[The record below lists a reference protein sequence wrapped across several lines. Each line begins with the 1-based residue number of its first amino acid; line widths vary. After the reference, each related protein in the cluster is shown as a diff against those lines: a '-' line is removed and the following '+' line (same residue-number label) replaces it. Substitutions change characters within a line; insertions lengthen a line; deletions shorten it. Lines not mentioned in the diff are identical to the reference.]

1 MNWEVRTMRSAT
13 SCFNS
18 TLYHK
23 TMGRFWPLWTLY
35 GLIWLFFLPLN
46 LINQYFDNLRW
57 GGGPTDSQTWVL
69 DTAKSIP
76 FTLEMGV
83 VLSCIFGA
91 LCAMAV
97 FGYLYNNRSAAMM
110 HALPMRRE
118 TLFTTQYLA
127 GLSFLL
133 LPHLAVAAL
142 TAAAELILL
151 PSAHWG
157 AVLSALWLWLLV
169 QSGTA
174 LFFFSFASFC
184 AMFTG
189 HILAL
194 PAFYAILNGLVMV
207 LYTLLTQLMA
217 QFFYGLP
224 RDYTGNTLVEYCTP
238 LLTLFKACNMNV
250 DQVTVNGV
258 TSATD
263 QYCLAAPKV
272 VAAYAA
278 VGLIFALLALMIYRY
293 RHVESA
299 GDVVA
304 IPVVRPIF
312 LCGVSFCT
320 GLCLG
325 TLTAAFFGWQSE
337 ALSLSLSVLVWTVAG
352 WFAAQMLL
360 KKSFRVFRAWKG
372 CLAMVA
378 ALALLCTAC
387 FLDLFGVEDRVPDAS
402 QVASLTV
409 SGDLGYPYDSGNLRL
424 DNVTDPTQIQ
434 RAVNLHQAIVRD
446 KDRADFDSRSYA
458 PGDDYIYFHVRYTMK
473 DGSTLERNYDS
484 VPVYQNER
492 NQEGSV
498 TWQANQLLQDRELV
512 SLSYG
517 FDRYEQ
523 KGRLLD
529 AMLDGAYNMKT
540 HALESIFLNQAS
552 KADLE
557 RLWQAVRQDFDEGT
571 IGVRY
576 LFEDQERFDNTYRT
590 DLVFGFEMPFPLP
603 GRPDNTSSEHLTVT
617 LTPQADN
624 TLALLNELGA
634 LGGDYGLALHAGL
647 SPSDPETVPTQPF

>member
-1 MNWEVRTMRSAT
+1 MRSVT

-18 TLYHK
+18 TLYRK

-35 GLIWLFFLPLN
+35 GLIWLFVQPLN
-46 LINQYFDNLRW
+46 LLNQYFDNLRW
-57 GGGPTDSQTWVL
+57 GTGAADPQSYLLSMATDVPL
-69 DTAKSIP
+69 
-76 FTLEMGV
+76 TLAAGA
-83 VLSCIFGA
+83 VLSCVFGI

-97 FGYLYNNRSAAMM
+97 YGYLYNNRSAAMM

-118 TLFTTQYLA
+118 TLFLTQYLA

-133 LPHLAVAAL
+133 LPHLAVAIL
-142 TAAAELILL
+142 TAAVELILL
-151 PSAHWG
+151 PSAYWG
-157 AVLSALWLWLLV
+157 AALSALGLWLLV

-207 LYTLLTQLMA
+207 IYTLLTQLMA

-224 RDYTGNTLVEYCTP
+224 RGYTNNKLVEYCTP
-238 LLTLFKACNMNV
+238 LLTLIDACDMSASPVN
-250 DQVTVNGV
+250 VNGV
-258 TSATD
+258 TTTTDRWFLASAGT
-263 QYCLAAPKV
+263 

-278 VGLIFALLALMIYRY
+278 VGVVFAVLALMIYRY

-320 GLCLG
+320 GLCFG
-325 TLTAAFFGWQSE
+325 TLTSTFFGWQSE
-337 ALSLSLSVLVWTVAG
+337 ALPLSLSVLVWTAAG
-352 WFAAQMLL
+352 WLAAQMLL
-360 KKSFRVFRAWKG
+360 KKSFRVFRTWKG

-378 ALALLCTAC
+378 ALALLCAAC
-387 FLDLFGVEDRVPDAS
+387 FLDLFGVEDRVPDAG

-446 KDRADFDSRSYA
+446 KDRADLDSRNYA
-458 PGDDYIYFHVRYTMK
+458 PGDDYIYFRVRYTMK

-523 KGRLLD
+523 KGRLMY
-529 AMLDGAYNMKT
+529 AQLDGVYHLET
-540 HALESIFLNQAS
+540 HTLESISLDQAS

-557 RLWQAVRQDFDEGT
+557 RLWQAVRQDFGEGT

-576 LFEDQERFDNTYRT
+576 LFEDQERFDNTCRT

-603 GRPDNTSSEHLTVT
+603 GRPDNTSSEHLTIT

-634 LGGDYGLALHAGL
+634 LGGDYGLAPHAGL
-647 SPSDPETVPTQPF
+647 SPSDPETVRTQPF

>member
-133 LPHLAVAAL
+133 LPHLAVAIL

-151 PSAHWG
+151 PSMYWG
-157 AVLSALWLWLLV
+157 AALSALGLWLLV

-184 AMFTG
+184 AMFTS

-484 VPVYQNER
+484 VPVYQNEQ
-492 NQEGSV
+492 NQKGSV

-634 LGGDYGLALHAGL
+634 LGGNYGLAPHAGL